1 MVAPTKPGRKKC
13 GPRPAST
20 QLIRDGFVAAA
31 DAPMAYPDLR
41 MTRERVVRA
50 IQSGKLRGKRDRERG
65 WLVERA
71 SIAEYLKSVAA

>member
-1 MVAPTKPGRKKC
+1 MSLPQTGTRRKKTA
-13 GPRPAST
+13 PAT
-20 QLIRDGFVAAA
+20 GFIAAA

-50 IQSGKLRGKRDRERG
+50 IQSGKLRGMRDRERG

-71 SIAEYLKSVAA
+71 SITEYLKSAAA